1 MLCKHSGRKAHSLLL
16 KLSNHSQAK
25 PYYRLPLGTAGVF
38 QHSIAAQCT
47 MSWHSFHSKRR
58 ETAKRRISASI
69 TAILIPF
76 SKFSSGISE
85 GESAIRKLSRPYT
98 YVYNG
103 KKMSRA
109 FCLTYLVNSSDEIF
123 G

>member
-1 MLCKHSGRKAHSLLL
+1 
-16 KLSNHSQAK
+16 
-25 PYYRLPLGTAGVF
+25 
-38 QHSIAAQCT
+38 

-58 ETAKRRISASI
+58 ETAKRRVSASI

-85 GESAIRKLSRPYT
+85 GESAIRKLSRPCT

-103 KKMSRA
+103 KEMSRA
-109 FCLTYLVNSSDEIF
+109 FCLTYLVNSSDERLCIETEMNHVEKGYAIDKDIEDISEINEPCGTRAF
-123 G
+123 MVLKEENEF